1 MWVASY
7 NEGAYPLVSAPDYDG
22 VCAMWTYTNKGH
34 VGGIYEDVDMNVAYF
49 SYDREADPFDPDDR
63 LYDSINEAE
72 LGIVFKSVDETVTA
86 KEETTLRS
94 LPDIKG
100 TVEYV
105 LYNGDTARR
114 TALGDNGWARLEYNG
129 ETVYA
134 ITSYLTTDLDS
145 EP

>member
-1 MWVASY
+1 MQ
-7 NEGAYPLVSAPDYDG
+7 E
-22 VCAMWTYTNKGH
+22 M
-34 VGGIYEDVDMNVAYF
+34 F
-49 SYDREADPFDPDDR
+49 R
-63 LYDSINEAE
+63 
-72 LGIVFKSVDETVTA
+72 KSVDETVTA

-114 TALGDNGWARLEYNG
+114 TALGDNGWSRLEYNG